1 MEPVDT
7 PAPAPAAD
15 ATPIPAVD
23 AAIAADDYSAFE
35 AAERAERSGTPL
47 EAVAPPTPAER
58 PVSRRQAEA
67 ERRTREAVDR
77 ATTELREENAR
88 LKAAAAPP
96 VARVSAPVVARP
108 AAPAAA
114 APPIAAVPKFQ
125 TFEQFVAAKPD
136 ASLEEYL
143 DARDDF
149 NHTQRERATAARTEQ
164 QQADESDLQRATR
177 IDAAFKAKATTDP
190 DFAGKLNPKLTSYL
204 SIADSQRAGVPVTAG
219 SLILEEMMG
228 SESFM
233 PFAEHFSAHPEEL
246 DRLEAVPDHLQHL
259 PPRQRAM
266 EHGRWIVRQM
276 GKLEDKLATPAAAAP
291 APAAVVPPK
300 PKTSSSAPPPP
311 VDLGRRTG
319 APADPIAAAVKADDY
334 AAFEQAE
341 YATRA
346 ARK

>member
-1 MEPVDT
+1 MDPIDT
-7 PAPAPAAD
+7 PAPAPAAT
-15 ATPIPAVD
+15 TPIPAVD

-35 AAERAERSGTPL
+35 AAERAEQSGKPL
-47 EAVAPPTPAER
+47 AAVAPPTPAER
-58 PVSRRQAEA
+58 PISKRQADA

-96 VARVSAPVVARP
+96 AARVPAPAVARP
-108 AAPAAA
+108 AAPPVAA
-114 APPIAAVPKFQ
+114 APLAAVPKFQ

-164 QQADESDLQRATR
+164 QIADESESQRVGR
-177 IDAAFKAKATTDP
+177 VDAAFKAKQAVDP
-190 DFAGKLNPKLTSYL
+190 DFVAKLNPKLTSYL
-204 SIADSQRAGVPVTAG
+204 SIADAQRAGVAVTAG

-246 DRLEAVPDHLQHL
+246 DRLEAVPDHLTHL
-259 PPRQRAM
+259 PPRQRAI

-276 GKLEDKLATPAAAAP
+276 GKIEDKLTPPPAVAAP
-291 APAAVVPPK
+291 APAAVVPPR
-300 PKTSSSAPPPP
+300 KTSSSAPPPP

-319 APADPIAAAVKADDY
+319 APADPIRAAVQADDF

-341 YATRA
+341 FAKAGA